1 MKKADRG
8 ATDRRRGLYTAEQLL
23 RGFDPEKPMSYLNTW
38 DFKTFTR
45 FVVDGGAAP
54 AWLRVRSAQAK
65 HDSNISDALRSYLF
79 THTRLVGIMGGHN
92 LLRTDRAYLAV
103 ARLAQSLT
111 EKGFLVVT
119 GGGPGAMEAAHL
131 GAAFSNSQ
139 GNKFQAALNEVSKVP
154 ELPKLDDLLNSKGAL
169 KPGREEDVKKAHA
182 WLCAALNGKGL
193 ATGKLG
199 ASLAIP
205 TWVYG
210 QEPTTPFATS
220 YAKYFQNSIREEAL
234 VTNARAGVIYAKGG
248 GGTLREVFE
257 DLEQNY
263 YAPDAVQFTP
273 MIFFDPDQYWE
284 RDAEFDEKGRVK
296 TAGIK
301 ISDTVRNAIRFA
313 RARQGDAALCLEK
326 VRFTTDVEEIL
337 GILGRH
343 SPVAESQ
350 LTMMLEKAPLT
361 ASLATIGIKRS
372 MA

>member
-1 MKKADRG
+1 MKKNKKRS
-8 ATDRRRGLYTAEQLL
+8 TLRPKGLYTADQLL

-45 FVVDGGAAP
+45 FVIDGGAAP
-54 AWLRVRSAQAK
+54 ASLRVRSAQAK
-65 HDSNISDALRSYLF
+65 HDSNISDALRSYLL

-92 LLRTDRAYLAV
+92 LRRTDRAYLAV

-119 GGGPGAMEAAHL
+119 GGGPGAMEAAHV

-139 GNKFQAALNEVSKVP
+139 SSKFQAAFDEVAKVP
-154 ELPKLDDLLNSKGAL
+154 ELPNLEDLLNSDGTLKG
-169 KPGREEDVKKAHA
+169 GREDDVKKAHA
-182 WLCAALNGKGL
+182 WLCAALKAKDL
-193 ATGKLG
+193 ATGPLG

-263 YAPDAVQFTP
+263 YAPDAVHFTP

-296 TAGIK
+296 TPGIK

-313 RARQGDAALCLEK
+313 RARQGDAAQCLEK
-326 VRFTTDVEEIL
+326 VRFTTDVDEIVSVL
-337 GILGRH
+337 RSH

-350 LTMMLEKAPLT
+350 MNMLLEKAPLT
-361 ASLATIGIKRS
+361 ASLTSMGIKRS